1 LDHDIAL
8 VIPTYNEEQRLPR
21 ALDVLSQFLHQQ
33 GLSGQIVVADDGSS
47 DRTRSIARDWIGS
60 HPDGGVTV
68 ELVEIE
74 HRGKGAAV
82 RAGMSRARASIV
94 GYCDADLSAGPD
106 AIATVY
112 RVVKDGTDLAMGSRG
127 LPESVL
133 PVRQPWYRERAGRTF
148 NLILRTLSRLPYR
161 DTQCGLKMFRYEA
174 AREIFRHQRLEGFAF
189 DAEVA
194 VLALKLGYTVEEIPI
209 VWSHAEGSRVSLVR
223 DSFRMA
229 RDILRIV
236 RRLGRMPVHPPGVP
250 TERAMDRMVTSED
263 VHWWHVSKRSLVTGV
278 LARERAQGP
287 CLDVGCGGGGTALR
301 VAERVPTYGVDLSSQ
316 ALTHARSRG
325 LRGLVRAEASALPFA
340 EGSFGSAMALDVIE
354 HHSRPEQMLTEV
366 RRILRPGGLLVVTVP
381 AFEWMWSYADHV
393 LGHYR
398 RYTRVQ
404 LASDLRSS
412 GFAVER
418 VTYFHSWLLPV
429 AWVFRKAKA
438 LVGKTQ
444 TADDFTLP
452 DPLNSLLLNL
462 SRTELR
468 YLRRRDL
475 PFGLSV
481 LGICRRPASDTAPAQ
496 ASGKASEPAVAQV
509 PGA

>member
-1 LDHDIAL
+1 MDHDIAL
-8 VIPTYNEEQRLPR
+8 VIPTYNEQQRLPR
-21 ALDVLSQFLHQQ
+21 ALDVLSEYFRQQ
-33 GLSGQIVVADDGSS
+33 RLKGQIVVADDGSR
-47 DRTRSIARDWIGS
+47 DRTRRIAREWIHS
-60 HPDGGVTV
+60 HPDDSVSV
-68 ELVEIE
+68 ELVEID

-82 RAGMSRARASIV
+82 RAGMRRARAAIV
-94 GYCDADLSAGPD
+94 GYLDTDLSAGPD
-106 AIATVY
+106 AIAKVY
-112 RVVKDGTDLAMGSRG
+112 RVVKDGTDMAMGSRG
-127 LPESVL
+127 LPGSVL

-148 NLILRTLSRLPYR
+148 NLILRTLSRLPFR

-174 AREIFRHQRLEGFAF
+174 AREIFRHQRLDGFAF

-194 VLALKLGYTVEEIPI
+194 VLALRLGYTVEEIPI
-209 VWSHAEGSRVSLVR
+209 VWSHAEGSRVSLVH

-263 VHWWHVSKRSLVTGV
+263 VHWWHVSKRSLVTEV
-278 LARERAQGP
+278 LAGEGAQGP
-287 CLDVGCGGGGTALR
+287 CLDVGIGGGATAVRIAKR
-301 VAERVPTYGVDLSSQ
+301 VTTFGVDLSSQ
-316 ALTHARSRG
+316 ALAHARSRG
-325 LRGLVRAEASALPFA
+325 LNGLVRAEGAALPFA
-340 EGSFGSAMALDVIE
+340 EGSFGSAIALDVIE
-354 HHSRPEQMLTEV
+354 HHPRPEEMLTEV
-366 RRILRPGGLLVVTVP
+366 RRILRPGGVLVVTVP

-398 RYTRVQ
+398 RYTRPQ
-404 LASDLRSS
+404 LAADLRSA
-412 GFAVER
+412 GFMLER

-429 AWVFRKAKA
+429 AWLFRKMKA

-452 DPLNSLLLNL
+452 GPLNELLLNL

-468 YLRRRDL
+468 YLRRKDL

-481 LGICRRPASDTAPAQ
+481 LGVCRRPRAGS
-496 ASGKASEPAVAQV
+496 KATDDSTSQRADV
-509 PGA
+509 PESA